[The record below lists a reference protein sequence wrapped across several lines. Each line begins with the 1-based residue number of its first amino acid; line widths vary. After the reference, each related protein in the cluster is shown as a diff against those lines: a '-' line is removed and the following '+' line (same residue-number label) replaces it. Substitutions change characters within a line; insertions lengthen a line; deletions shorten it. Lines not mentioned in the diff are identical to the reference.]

1 MLDYLKDLKTNYI
14 DCIFLHNL
22 NNIKEI
28 KKFLKLL
35 NIEKKRG
42 RVKYIGIS
50 LSLKNKI
57 HKKILKQFDI
67 IQLENSFN
75 SKNYEKFI
83 KKYGHLKKKIIFYGM
98 NSEFKKPKDIK
109 ILKKFETITKTKN
122 HRLLNLLYNV
132 SLQKNSITLINSS
145 KVKRI
150 DEILSFIKLIKKDQ
164 SILNIINE

>member
-1 MLDYLKDLKTNYI
+1 
-14 DCIFLHNL
+14 
-22 NNIKEI
+22 
-28 KKFLKLL
+28 
-35 NIEKKRG
+35 
-42 RVKYIGIS
+42 
-50 LSLKNKI
+50 
-57 HKKILKQFDI
+57 
-67 IQLENSFN
+67 
-75 SKNYEKFI
+75 
-83 KKYGHLKKKIIFYGM
+83 M